1 MDNRKQMKPAI
12 TNEEKGLQIL
22 AQGQQLR
29 IIIPPNKTK
38 TKTKTKTIIIGRSQY
53 IFLIIKNSQ
62 DFFKKDIIFFLDPS
76 KNFILL
82 NDLSF
87 LLLL

>member
-1 MDNRKQMKPAI
+1 MNGATTDPW
-12 TNEEKGLQIL
+12 
-22 AQGQQLR
+22 LR
-29 IIIPPNKTK
+29 IINPPN
-38 TKTKTKTIIIGRSQY
+38 KTKTIIIGRSQY

-62 DFFKKDIIFFLDPS
+62 DSFKKDIIFFLDPS